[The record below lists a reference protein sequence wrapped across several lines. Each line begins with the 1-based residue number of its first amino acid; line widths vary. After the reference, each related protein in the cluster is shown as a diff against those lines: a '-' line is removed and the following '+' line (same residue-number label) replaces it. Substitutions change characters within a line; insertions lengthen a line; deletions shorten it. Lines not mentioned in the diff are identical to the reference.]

1 MNNLIE
7 LGIRYQD
14 LQEMFNL
21 NPMLEYLNDKEINDN
36 ILFLKSLKCSDII
49 IKNIIICNPF
59 YLNRSITDLQ
69 KLVSKLINLGLTN
82 LDLLFDS
89 NPFLLNKDA
98 FEIDNFI
105 KEKLK
110 LGFNLESIID
120 LIDSDPY
127 ITQEI

>member
-110 LGFNLESIID
+110 FGFNLESIID
-120 LIDSDPY
+120 LIDSDPF

>member
-69 KLVSKLINLGLTN
+69 KLVSKLISIGLTN
-82 LDLLFDS
+82 LNLLFDS
-89 NPFLLNKDA
+89 NPYLLNKDA
-98 FEIDNFI
+98 FEIDSFI

-110 LGFNLESIID
+110 LGFKLESIID
-120 LIDSDPY
+120 LIDSDPF

>member
-1 MNNLIE
+1 MNYLIC
-7 LGIRYQD
+7 LGIN
-14 LQEMFNL
+14 LEELKEMVNL

-36 ILFLKSLKCSDII
+36 ILFLKSLKCSDTI

-59 YLNRSITDLQ
+59 YLNRSISDLQ
-69 KLVSKLINLGLTN
+69 KLVSKLISIGLTN
-82 LDLLFDS
+82 LNLLFDS
-89 NPFLLNKDA
+89 NPYLLNKDA
-98 FEIDNFI
+98 FEIDSFI

>member
-89 NPFLLNKDA
+89 NPYLLNKDA
-98 FEIDNFI
+98 FEIDSFI

-110 LGFNLESIID
+110 LGFKLESIID

>member
-1 MNNLIE
+1 MNYLIC
-7 LGIRYQD
+7 LGIN
-14 LQEMFNL
+14 LEELKEMVNL

-59 YLNRSITDLQ
+59 YLNRSISDLQ
-69 KLVSKLINLGLTN
+69 KLVSKLISIGLTN
-82 LDLLFDS
+82 LNLLFDS
-89 NPFLLNKDA
+89 NPYLLNKDA
-98 FEIDNFI
+98 FEIDSFI

-110 LGFNLESIID
+110 LGFNLESIIN

>member
-1 MNNLIE
+1 MNYLIC
-7 LGIRYQD
+7 LGINFEE
-14 LQEMFNL
+14 LKEMFNL
-21 NPMLEYLNDKEINDN
+21 NPILEYLNDKEINDN
-36 ILFLKSLKCSDII
+36 ILFLKSLKCSDTI
-49 IKNIIICNPF
+49 IKNILIFNPF
-59 YLNRSITDLQ
+59 YLNRSISDLQ

-105 KEKLK
+105 KQKLK

-120 LIDSDPY
+120 LIDSDSF
-127 ITQEI
+127 ITQEV

>member
-98 FEIDNFI
+98 FEIDSFI

-110 LGFNLESIID
+110 LGFKLESIID